1 MRRLSNLGAPKQ
13 LRARALAGGN
23 KIMLCSDRWRTPWR
37 AAHKALSGTKFN
49 IRAQGAQTPYM
60 VYARSRVYFGRPGGP
75 VQLSTNGK
83 LAPLEWKAL
92 KG

>member
-1 MRRLSNLGAPKQ
+1 M
-13 LRARALAGGN
+13 
-23 KIMLCSDRWRTPWR
+23 PWR

-75 VQLSTNGK
+75 VHLSTNGK